1 MHYHECV
8 AECYTPTDTCQEI
21 ETRYFPNID
30 PLDGL
35 RRSPLW
41 YAARGSHFEVMSI
54 LVKRVSIRV
63 TSEQRT
69 VIRADP
75 ELPDSYG
82 QTAASIAAR
91 DGRVNDLRYLL
102 GLRGKSW
109 SPLLE
114 PLMINEHLL
123 LAYAVQSR
131 NRECVKLVLAQRQ
144 WRFGGPVFTRA
155 MDYANRNF
163 DEDLRSQLLHLY
175 KSDEAIRT
183 KQPLTGLT
191 YHRPVEIPGV
201 DWSTDLSTFKTQLP
215 MSPQVLDLGKFSVH
229 QIFEAREPSDFQ
241 TIDALAMQETSM
253 DNSTGQK
260 SQWGV
265 NTELCSVA
273 QVVAGKL

>member
-1 MHYHECV
+1 MLNRGETFV
-8 AECYTPTDTCQEI
+8 RAQDVINALATPYFLPEFTWGIDSYALDHTRASITQFFNEGDYSLVYVLQVKLLQVEI
-21 ETRYFPNID
+21 KTRYLPSID

-69 VIRADP
+69 VIRAEP
-75 ELPDSYG
+75 ELLDSYG
-82 QTAASIAAR
+82 QTAASTAAR

-163 DEDLRSQLLHLY
+163 DEDLRS
-175 KSDEAIRT
+175 R
-183 KQPLTGLT
+183 
-191 YHRPVEIPGV
+191 
-201 DWSTDLSTFKTQLP
+201 
-215 MSPQVLDLGKFSVH
+215 
-229 QIFEAREPSDFQ
+229 
-241 TIDALAMQETSM
+241 
-253 DNSTGQK
+253 
-260 SQWGV
+260 
-265 NTELCSVA
+265 
-273 QVVAGKL
+273 